1 MFSATHIR
9 NQPRFPADRSAV
21 RSRSRTVRRLFR
33 LVVVV
38 LDAGSSTRGV
48 AVTAHMRRA
57 DSNGNESVCV
67 VAPSLGLSVMIEHD
81 ESGNGADIHLHPAG
95 QGFWIARLLA
105 QLGCRAVL
113 CGPVGGEPG
122 SVLEALVPMWGVEF
136 AAVRTSRPTTCVI
149 EDRRNGTAREVA
161 RERKLAM
168 HRHDVDQL
176 FDSVLEFALSTSVTV
191 VTGRS
196 SEMCVP
202 LSFFERLGEDLAA
215 TGVETVGDL
224 HGLELR
230 AFLGR
235 GRLAVLK
242 VSDEDLIEDGVVAD
256 WSDAE
261 IGTAIRLLDRYEI
274 GWLVV
279 SQAERGA
286 VVALNGRILKARPP
300 ILRAVDHRGSGDS
313 MTAALTAALLR
324 KLDGETAIRLA
335 CAAGAANVT
344 RHGLGSASA
353 GLIEQLAKHVQ
364 IESLEVR
371 T

>member
-1 MFSATHIR
+1 MIAFTDQSGRDERTDSA
-9 NQPRFPADRSAV
+9 
-21 RSRSRTVRRLFR
+21 
-33 LVVVV
+33 
-38 LDAGSSTRGV
+38 
-48 AVTAHMRRA
+48 
-57 DSNGNESVCV
+57 CV
-67 VAPSLGLSVMIEHD
+67 IAPSLALSVMIEHD

-122 SVLEALVPMWGVEF
+122 AVLETLVPMWGVEF

-149 EDRRNGTAREVA
+149 EDRRSGTAQEVA
-161 RERKLAM
+161 RERKLTM

-176 FDSVLEFALSTSVTV
+176 FDSVFELALSTAVTV
-191 VTGRS
+191 VTGRA
-196 SEMCVP
+196 SETCVP
-202 LSFFERLGEDLAA
+202 LSFFQRLGEDLAA

-224 HGLELR
+224 HGPELG
-230 AFLGR
+230 AFLES
-235 GRLAVLK
+235 GRLSVLK
-242 VSDEDLIEDGVVAD
+242 ISDEDLVEDGIVAEA
-256 WSDAE
+256 SDDS
-261 IGTAIRLLDRYEI
+261 IGAAIRLLDRYDI

-286 VVALNGRILKARPP
+286 MVALNGRILKAKPP

-313 MTAALTAALLR
+313 MTAALAAALMR
-324 KLDGETAIRLA
+324 DIDGETAVRLA

-353 GLIEQLAKHVQ
+353 GLIEQLAEHVR
-364 IESLEVR
+364 IEPMEVPR
-371 T
+371 

>member
-1 MFSATHIR
+1 MIDFRDQSGR
-9 NQPRFPADRSAV
+9 DE
-21 RSRSRTVRRLFR
+21 RT
-33 LVVVV
+33 
-38 LDAGSSTRGV
+38 
-48 AVTAHMRRA
+48 
-57 DSNGNESVCV
+57 ESVCV
-67 VAPSLGLSVMIEHD
+67 IAPSLALSVMIEHD

-122 SVLEALVPMWGVEF
+122 AVLETLVPMWGVEF

-161 RERKLAM
+161 RERKLTM

-176 FDSVLEFALSTSVTV
+176 FDSVFELALSTAVTV
-191 VTGRS
+191 VTGRA
-196 SEMCVP
+196 SEVCVP
-202 LSFFERLGEDLAA
+202 LSFFQRLGEDLAA

-224 HGLELR
+224 HGPELG
-230 AFLGR
+230 AFLES
-235 GRLAVLK
+235 GRLSVLK
-242 VSDEDLIEDGVVAD
+242 ISDEDLVEDGIVAEAND
-256 WSDAE
+256 VS
-261 IGTAIRLLDRYEI
+261 IGAAIRLLDRYGI

-286 VVALNGRILKARPP
+286 VVALNGRILKAKPP

-313 MTAALTAALLR
+313 MTAALTAALMR
-324 KLDGETAIRLA
+324 GLDGETAVRLA

-353 GLIEQLAKHVQ
+353 GLIEQLAEHIQ
-364 IESLEVR
+364 IEPMEVPL
-371 T
+371 

>member
-1 MFSATHIR
+1 MIAFTDQSGR
-9 NQPRFPADRSAV
+9 DE
-21 RSRSRTVRRLFR
+21 RT
-33 LVVVV
+33 
-38 LDAGSSTRGV
+38 
-48 AVTAHMRRA
+48 
-57 DSNGNESVCV
+57 ESVCV
-67 VAPSLGLSVMIEHD
+67 IAPSLALSVMIEHD
-81 ESGNGADIHLHPAG
+81 EFGNGADIHLHPAG

-122 SVLEALVPMWGVEF
+122 AVLETLVPMWGVEF

-161 RERKLAM
+161 RERKLTM

-176 FDSVLEFALSTSVTV
+176 FDSVFEHALSTAVTV
-191 VTGRS
+191 VTGRA
-196 SEMCVP
+196 SEVCVP
-202 LSFFERLGEDLAA
+202 LSFFQRLGEDLAA

-224 HGLELR
+224 HGPELG
-230 AFLGR
+230 AFLES
-235 GRLAVLK
+235 GRLSVLK
-242 VSDEDLIEDGVVAD
+242 ISDEDLVEDGIVAEAND
-256 WSDAE
+256 VSVGA
-261 IGTAIRLLDRYEI
+261 AIRLLDRYGI

-286 VVALNGRILKARPP
+286 VVALNGRILKAKPP

-313 MTAALTAALLR
+313 MTAALTAAFMR
-324 KLDGETAIRLA
+324 GLDGETAVRLA

-353 GLIEQLAKHVQ
+353 GLIEQLAEHVQ
-364 IESLEVR
+364 IEPMEVPL
-371 T
+371 

>member
-1 MFSATHIR
+1 MIAFT
-9 NQPRFPADRSAV
+9 DRSG
-21 RSRSRTVRRLFR
+21 RDERT
-33 LVVVV
+33 
-38 LDAGSSTRGV
+38 
-48 AVTAHMRRA
+48 
-57 DSNGNESVCV
+57 ESACV
-67 VAPSLGLSVMIEHD
+67 IAPSLALSVMIEHD

-122 SVLEALVPMWGVEF
+122 AVLETLVPMWGVEF

-149 EDRRNGTAREVA
+149 EDRRSGTAQEVA
-161 RERKLAM
+161 RERKLTM

-176 FDSVLEFALSTSVTV
+176 FDSVFELALSTAVTV
-191 VTGRS
+191 VTGRA
-196 SEMCVP
+196 SETCVP
-202 LSFFERLGEDLAA
+202 LSFFQRLGEDLAA

-224 HGLELR
+224 HGPELG
-230 AFLGR
+230 AFLES
-235 GRLAVLK
+235 GRLSVLK
-242 VSDEDLIEDGVVAD
+242 ISDEDLVEDGIVAEA
-256 WSDAE
+256 SDDS
-261 IGTAIRLLDRYEI
+261 IGAAIRLLDRYDI

-286 VVALNGRILKARPP
+286 MVALNGRILKAKPP

-313 MTAALTAALLR
+313 MTAALAAALMR
-324 KLDGETAIRLA
+324 DIDGETAVRLA

-353 GLIEQLAKHVQ
+353 GLIEQLAEHVR
-364 IESLEVR
+364 IEPMEVPR
-371 T
+371 